1 MLTEMSS
8 LRERSSRDKCYITQE
23 KLKELENKIQ
33 DVNQVL
39 NLIKDDMKCDK
50 RERKFPRV

>member
-8 LRERSSRDKCYITQE
+8 LRERSSRGKCYITQE
-23 KLKELENKIQ
+23 KLKELENEIQ
-33 DVNQVL
+33 DV
-39 NLIKDDMKCDK
+39 ICDK

>member
-1 MLTEMSS
+1 MSS
-8 LRERSSRDKCYITQE
+8 LRERSSRGKCYITQE